1 MYSCYSFLL
10 LLLIRFFILY
20 YCRETSKL
28 SIYFLQ
34 GLEIEDGSRLDPNQF
49 LETSRTSKLLKTKKM
64 EDRDKILTFEI
75 LRKNLIFFW
84 MDY

>member
-20 YCRETSKL
+20 YCRETLEL

>member
-20 YCRETSKL
+20 YCRETLEL

-64 EDRDKILTFEI
+64 EDREKILTFEI